1 MTKEIVDKIRG
12 MARRVTVKDIKDDG
26 ETQTASIEVADGVW
40 RTDVEILQPYGISST
55 APEDGAVAIALAVGG
70 DEGDI
75 VLLPIANPSNRMGGL
90 GKGDVGI
97 YTKGGDRIIGRAS
110 GGIEIVAASSIS
122 LKVGD
127 VSFMVRP
134 DGVAIV
140 GGTFTHD
147 GKNIG
152 KDHGH
157 VSAPPGV
164 SGPPV

>member
-1 MTKEIVDKIRG
+1 MTKEIIDKIRG

-40 RTDVEILQPYGISST
+40 RTDVEVLQQYGISSS
-55 APEDGAVAIALAVGG
+55 APEDGALGIALALGG

-75 VLLPIANPSNRMGGL
+75 VLLPIANPSSRMGGL
-90 GKGDVGI
+90 GKGDVGF
-97 YTKGGDRIIGRAS
+97 YTKGGDRVVGRAS

-127 VSFMVRP
+127 VSFMVTP